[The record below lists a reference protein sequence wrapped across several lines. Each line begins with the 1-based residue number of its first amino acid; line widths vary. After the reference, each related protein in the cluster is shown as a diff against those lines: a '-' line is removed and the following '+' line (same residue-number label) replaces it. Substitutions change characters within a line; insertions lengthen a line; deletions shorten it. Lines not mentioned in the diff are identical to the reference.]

1 MARTWMLMVF
11 SLFLVACETPTTQRY
26 AVSADNNQ
34 FIRAL
39 QTSGVGVDAFTGP
52 ASFDPKCRGYGPMEI
67 ADGLTHTQY
76 IQKAFVDE
84 LKFAG
89 VYAATPARVTLEGR
103 VDQLSFSSSHSVTKG
118 FWIIDL
124 TLKSSNGGS
133 IGVSEHYDFKS
144 GFGADA
150 ACRNTAEAF
159 SRAVQDLVS
168 KSIAD
173 SRFPALLK

>member
-26 AVSADNNQ
+26 SVSADNNQ

-39 QTSGVGVDAFTGP
+39 QTSGVGVDAFPGP
-52 ASFDPKCRGYGPMEI
+52 ASFDSKCRGYGPMEI

-103 VDQLSFSSSHSVTKG
+103 VDRLSFSSSRSVTKG

-124 TLKSSNGGS
+124 TLKSTSAGS
-133 IGVSEHYDFKS
+133 ISVLEHYNFKC
-144 GFGADA
+144 GFGSKPASM
-150 ACRNTAEAF
+150 NQPQKF
-159 SRAVQDLVS
+159 SRA
-168 KSIAD
+168 
-173 SRFPALLK
+173 